1 MNQPEPAVHTSQ
13 SCYIEHASQPE
24 LLTCLSQY
32 KGLIFDMDGT
42 LLDTMPA
49 HVASWKKASEHFG
62 FPFTA
67 QWLHSMGG
75 MPSIKVVGEINRR
88 FGLCLNPHDVSQFK
102 QDVFRLLDNQYQ
114 RIALTCDI
122 LEQAYGERKL
132 AVGTGSHR
140 DNALSLLE
148 NAGLLDKL
156 DTVITASDVENH
168 KPHPDTFLKAC
179 HHIQLKP
186 KECVVFEDTDLGKQA
201 AHAAGMDCFLVT
213 GHGLIFYPLTDEIST
228 E

>member
-1 MNQPEPAVHTSQ
+1 MTR
-13 SCYIEHASQPE
+13 
-24 LLTCLSQY
+24 LSQY

-49 HVASWKKASEHFG
+49 HVESWKQAAEHFG

-88 FGLCLNPHDVSQFK
+88 FGLSLNPHEVSQFK
-102 QDVFRLLDNQYQ
+102 QDAFRLLDNQYQ
-114 RIALTCDI
+114 RITLTCDI
-122 LEQAYGERKL
+122 LEQAYGEKKL
-132 AVGTGSHR
+132 AVGTGSQR

-148 NAGLLDKL
+148 NTGLLAKL
-156 DTVITASDVENH
+156 DSVITASDVENH
-168 KPHPDTFLKAC
+168 KPHPDTFLTAC
-179 HHIQLKP
+179 HQIQLKP
-186 KECVVFEDTDLGKQA
+186 NECVVFEDTVLGKQA

-213 GHGLIFYPLTDEIST
+213 EHGLVFYPLTDET
-228 E
+228 L

>member
-1 MNQPEPAVHTSQ
+1 MSRH
-13 SCYIEHASQPE
+13 
-24 LLTCLSQY
+24 LSQY

-49 HVASWKKASEHFG
+49 HVESWKKASEHFG
-62 FPFTA
+62 FPFIA
-67 QWLHSMGG
+67 QWLQSMGG

-88 FGLCLNPHDVSQFK
+88 FGLSLNPHDVSQFK
-102 QDVFRLLDNQYQ
+102 QDMFRLLDYQYS

-122 LEQAYGERKL
+122 LEQAYGEMKL

-140 DNALSLLE
+140 DNALSLLK

-179 HHIQLKP
+179 QQIQLVP
-186 KECVVFEDTDLGKQA
+186 AECIVFEDTALGKQA

-213 GHGLIFYPLTDEIST
+213 GQGLVFYPWMDEAS
-228 E
+228 

>member
-1 MNQPEPAVHTSQ
+1 MNQPESAVHASRP
-13 SCYIEHASQPE
+13 CHIENVSQPE
-24 LLTCLSQY
+24 LFDYLSQY

-49 HVASWKKASEHFG
+49 HVESWKKAAEHFG

-67 QWLHSMGG
+67 QWLQSMGG

-102 QDVFRLLDNQYQ
+102 QDMFRLLDYQYP

-140 DNALSLLE
+140 DNALLLLK

-179 HHIQLKP
+179 HQIQLEP
-186 KECVVFEDTDLGKQA
+186 SECVVFEDTALGKQA

-213 GHGLIFYPLTDEIST
+213 AQGLVFYPQMDKAS
-228 E
+228 